1 MKSKTGTKAEL
12 ESFQGI
18 WLGGF
23 CQGDPRDP
31 VFGLWGITSF
41 LGVSHSIYL
50 ACIKPYVTPETTV
63 LEIGCGRGAWTKLI
77 LKARHVYALDA
88 LSAEHNSFYDYVGRH
103 ANVDYVKVE
112 DFSLNEIPLNSVD
125 FVFSYD
131 ALCHVSF
138 GGITEYATNLFP
150 RMRKGGHG
158 FWMVADYEKYNNFVA
173 NQDRYSSLSVLLP
186 RQKHP
191 VIRQCME
198 CLFHTVNRWNSRRY
212 GLRPRDIHEDTLPRP
227 GRWYHA
233 GTQRTVEMLKAAG
246 FAVLDADMGFDFRS
260 PIIHFQK

>member
-1 MKSKTGTKAEL
+1 MKSKTDTKAEL
-12 ESFQGI
+12 ESFQKI
-18 WLGGF
+18 WQGGF
-23 CQGDPRDP
+23 WEGDPLNP

-41 LGVSHSIYL
+41 IGVSHAIYL
-50 ACIKPYVTPETTV
+50 ACIKPYVTPEMTV
-63 LEIGCGRGAWTKLI
+63 LEIGCGRGAWTKLL
-77 LKARHVYALDA
+77 LKATHVYALDA

-112 DFSLNEIPLNSVD
+112 DFSLNEIPLDSVD

-150 RMRKGGHG
+150 RMRKGSHG
-158 FWMVADYEKYNNFVA
+158 FWMVADYEKYNEFVA
-173 NQDRYSSLSVLLP
+173 NQDRYLPLSALLP

-191 VIRQCME
+191 VVQQCMKR
-198 CLFHTVNRWNSRRY
+198 LFRALNRWNSRRH
-212 GLRPRDIHEDTLPRP
+212 GLRLLDIHEDTLPRP

-233 GTQRTVEMLKAAG
+233 GTQRTAEMLKAAG
-246 FAVLDADMGFDFRS
+246 FTVLVADMGFDFRS